1 MSSWSMLEVFGL
13 SSENSSLHPV
23 SRLIPPKYLHSSSS
37 EMKETWHDIA
47 AKNHWGVARSETGP
61 VRQSTMHGGQDID
74 FEEDLEFSKR
84 YRLRGGDEPAVRQ
97 LFHVGVRQQLL
108 SDSAWCIECAAD
120 SVVLYRR
127 SKRVSPDDLASFI
140 EKARRLFE
148 SVSAR

>member
-1 MSSWSMLEVFGL
+1 MATFRVTPEGL
-13 SSENSSLHPV
+13 FDK
-23 SRLIPPKYLHSSSS
+23 IG
-37 EMKETWHDIA
+37 A
-47 AKNHWGVARSETGP
+47 AF
-61 VRQSTMHGGQDID
+61 GGQDID

-127 SKRVSPDDLASFI
+127 SKRVSPDDLTSFI

-148 SVSAR
+148 IVSAR